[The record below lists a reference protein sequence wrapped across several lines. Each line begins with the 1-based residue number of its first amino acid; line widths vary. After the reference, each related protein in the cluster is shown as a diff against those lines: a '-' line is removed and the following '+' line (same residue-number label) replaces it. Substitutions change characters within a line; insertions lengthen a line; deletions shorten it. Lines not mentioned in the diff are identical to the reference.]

1 MDQYAPDLKRNLA
14 DRSQYPQPKEDGS
27 LDIDLKSGKYL
38 KLWQGPQHPGITG
51 NMSLELTV
59 CGDEVV
65 KGRTHVGYL
74 HRGFEK
80 LMERRSFIQ
89 CFPIVCR
96 ICVPEPDFN
105 EYCYA
110 AAVEELAGLE
120 VPEQANWI
128 RTLILEMGRINS
140 YLMYLGGQSGSFGM
154 GVIAQWSTY
163 VRDLML
169 DRFEELTG
177 ARIYHMF
184 ILPGGVRDTLPDGF
198 DERME
203 ETLQEIERTMQDIYE
218 VMFCNA
224 VFKKRTKG
232 LGIIAP
238 EMIEPYGVTG
248 PNARAAG
255 IAKDVR
261 KDQPYLVYPELEFDV
276 VTAEGSDVYARADV
290 RRRDIT
296 VSVDLIRQILRKM
309 PRKGPVMTK
318 LPNVLHW
325 KIPRGETYIRG
336 ECSRGEYGYYLVTDG
351 SGYPRRVNVRGPSY
365 THAVALLEK
374 LIVNVNIADVAGL
387 MVSLHTYPPEI
398 ER

>member
-1 MDQYAPDLKRNLA
+1 MAYQP
-14 DRSQYPQPKEDGS
+14 DRSQYPEMKPDGS
-27 LDIDLKSGKYL
+27 LDIDLSSGKYL

-51 NMSLELTV
+51 NMSVELTV

-65 KGRTHVGYL
+65 EGRVHVGYL

-80 LMERRSFIQ
+80 LMERRTFIQ

-110 AAVEELAGLE
+110 AAVEELAGIE
-120 VPEQANWI
+120 VPEKADWI

-140 YLMYLGGQSGSFGM
+140 YMMYLGGQSGSLGL
-154 GVIAQWSTY
+154 GVIGQWATY

-177 ARIYHMF
+177 GRIYHMF
-184 ILPGGVRDTLPDGF
+184 ILPGGVRDDLPEGF
-198 DERME
+198 AQRME
-203 ETLQEIERTMQDIYE
+203 ETLREMESTLKDIWD

-224 VFKKRTKG
+224 VFKKRTVG
-232 LGIIAP
+232 LGYIDP
-238 EMIEPYGVTG
+238 EWIEPYGVTG
-248 PNARAAG
+248 PTARAAG
-255 IAKDVR
+255 VALDVR
-261 KDQPYLVYPELEFDV
+261 ANQPYLVYPQLDFEP
-276 VTAEGSDVYARADV
+276 VTGTDSDVFTRAEVRFRDV
-290 RRRDIT
+290 QMSI
-296 VSVDLIRQILRKM
+296 DLVRQILARM
-309 PRKGPVMTK
+309 PGSGPVMADI
-318 LPNVLHW
+318 PNVLHW

-365 THAVALLEK
+365 THAMALLEK
-374 LIVNVNIADVAGL
+374 LIVNINIADVAAL

>member
-1 MDQYAPDLKRNLA
+1 MGIDVMNYQP
-14 DRSQYPQPKEDGS
+14 DRSQYPVKKEDGT
-27 LDIDLKSGKYL
+27 LDIDLTSGKYL

-51 NMSLELTV
+51 NMALELTV

-65 KGRTHVGYL
+65 EAKTHVGYL

-110 AAVEELAGLE
+110 AAIEELAGIE
-120 VPEQANWI
+120 APERAIWI
-128 RTLILEMGRINS
+128 RTLILEMGRVNS
-140 YLMYLGGQSGSFGM
+140 YLMYLGGQAGSFGL
-154 GVIAQWSTY
+154 GVITQWTTY

-184 ILPGGVRDTLPDGF
+184 ILPGGVRDGLPEGF
-198 DERME
+198 EKRME
-203 ETLQEIERTMQDIYE
+203 ETLLEIERTLQDVYE

-224 VFKKRTKG
+224 VFKKRAIG
-232 LGIIAP
+232 VGYIDPALIDS
-238 EMIEPYGVTG
+238 YGVTG

-255 IAKDVR
+255 VAKDVR
-261 KDQPYLVYPELEFDV
+261 KDQPYLVYPELDFEPV
-276 VTAEGSDVYARADV
+276 MGEGSDIYARADV
-290 RRRDIT
+290 RRRDTQLSI
-296 VSVDLIRQILRKM
+296 DLIRQVLDAM
-309 PRKGPVMTK
+309 PHKGPLMTK

-336 ECSRGEYGYYLVTDG
+336 ECSRGEYGYYVVTDG
-351 SGYPRRVNVRGPSY
+351 SGFPRRINVRGPSY
-365 THAVALLEK
+365 THAVALLER
-374 LIVNVNIADVAGL
+374 LIVNVNISDVAGL

>member
-1 MDQYAPDLKRNLA
+1 MGLLTP
-14 DRSQYPQPKEDGS
+14 DRSQYPATRPDGS
-27 LDIDLKSGKYL
+27 LDIDLSSGKYL

-51 NMSLELTV
+51 NMAVELTV

-65 KGRTHVGYL
+65 EGRVHVGYL

-80 LMERRSFIQ
+80 LMERRTFIQ

-110 AAVEELAGLE
+110 AAVEELAGIQ
-120 VPEQANWI
+120 VPEPANWI

-140 YLMYLGGQSGSFGM
+140 YLMYLGGQAGALGL
-154 GVIAQWSTY
+154 GVIGQWTTY
-163 VRDLML
+163 GRDLML

-184 ILPGGVRDTLPDGF
+184 ILPGGVRDGLPEGF
-198 DERME
+198 EPRMA
-203 ETLQEIERTMQDIYE
+203 ETLREIEGILQDVQETM
-218 VMFCNA
+218 FHNA
-224 VFKKRTKG
+224 VFKRRTVG
-232 LGIIAP
+232 QGVIDPAWLD
-238 EMIEPYGVTG
+238 PYGVTG

-255 IAKDVR
+255 VPRDVR
-261 KDQPYLVYPELEFDV
+261 TDFPYLVYPQLDFEP
-276 VTAEGSDVYARADV
+276 VTGRDSDIYSRAEV
-290 RRRDIT
+290 RRRDLLLSI
-296 VSVDLIRQILRKM
+296 DLIRQMLAHM
-309 PRKGPVMTK
+309 PRQGPFMASI
-318 LPNVLHW
+318 PNVLHW
-325 KIPRGETYIRG
+325 KIAPGETYVRG

-365 THAVALLEK
+365 THAMALLERM
-374 LIVNVNIADVAGL
+374 LVNCNIADVAAL

>member
-1 MDQYAPDLKRNLA
+1 MSLLEPEHQ
-14 DRSQYPQPKEDGS
+14 DRSQYPTRRPDGS
-27 LDIDLKSGKYL
+27 YDIDLTSGKYL

-51 NMSLELTV
+51 NMAVELTV
-59 CGDEVV
+59 CGDEVMEG
-65 KGRTHVGYL
+65 KTHVGYL

-80 LMERRSFIQ
+80 LMERRTFIQ

-110 AAVEELAGLE
+110 AAVEELAGLK
-120 VPEQANWI
+120 VPEKADWI

-140 YLMYLGGQSGSFGM
+140 YLMYLGGQAGALGQ
-154 GVIAQWSTY
+154 GVIGQWTTY

-184 ILPGGVRDTLPDGF
+184 IIPGGVRDDLPEGF
-198 DERME
+198 ATRME
-203 ETLQEIERTMQDIYE
+203 ETLREIESTMSDVLD
-218 VMFCNA
+218 VMFNNA
-224 VFKKRTKG
+224 VFKRRTVG
-232 LGIIAP
+232 NGYIDPTLL
-238 EMIEPYGVTG
+238 EPYGVTG
-248 PNARAAG
+248 PTARAAG
-255 IAKDVR
+255 VPKDVR
-261 KDQPYLVYPELEFDV
+261 KDQPYLVYPELDFEPVIGYD
-276 VTAEGSDVYARADV
+276 SDIYTRADV
-290 RRRDIT
+290 RRRDLLM
-296 VSVDLIRQILRKM
+296 SVDLIRQILDRM
-309 PRKGPVMTK
+309 PKKKGPVMCD
-318 LPNVLHW
+318 LPNILHW
-325 KIPRGETYIRG
+325 KIPPGETYVRG

-365 THAVALLEK
+365 THAMALLEK
-374 LIVNVNIADVAGL
+374 LIVGCNISDVAAL

>member
-1 MDQYAPDLKRNLA
+1 MDKYVP
-14 DRSQYPQPKEDGS
+14 DRSQYPVKKADGT
-27 LDIDLKSGKYL
+27 LDIDLESGKYL

-65 KGRTHVGYL
+65 EAKTHVGYL

-110 AAVEELAGLE
+110 AAVEELAGIQ
-120 VPEQANWI
+120 VPERANWI

-140 YLMYLGGQSGSFGM
+140 YLMYVGGQAGSLGQ
-154 GVIAQWSTY
+154 GVIGQWTTY
-163 VRDLML
+163 ARDLML

-184 ILPGGVRDTLPDGF
+184 ILPGGVRDGLPEGF
-198 DERME
+198 EGRLE
-203 ETLQEIERTMQDIYE
+203 ETLREIERTMSDVYD
-218 VMFCNA
+218 VMYCNA
-224 VFKKRTKG
+224 VFKKRTIG
-232 LGIIAP
+232 VGYIDP
-238 EMIEPYGVTG
+238 ELVEPYGITG

-255 IAKDVR
+255 VNKDVR
-261 KDQPYLVYPELEFDV
+261 KDQPYLVYPELDFEPIVGQD
-276 VTAEGSDVYARADV
+276 SDIFARAQV
-290 RRRDIT
+290 RRRDILQ
-296 VSVDLIRQILRKM
+296 SVDLVRQVIAKM
-309 PRKGPVMTK
+309 PNEGPLMTK

-365 THAVALLEK
+365 THAVALLER
-374 LIVNVNIADVAGL
+374 LIVNLNIADVAGL

>member
-1 MDQYAPDLKRNLA
+1 MGYQP
-14 DRSQYPQPKEDGS
+14 DRSQYPQQREDGS
-27 LDIDLKSGKYL
+27 LDIDLTSGKYL

-51 NMSLELTV
+51 NMSVELTV

-65 KGRTHVGYL
+65 EGKTHVGYL

-110 AAVEELAGLE
+110 AAVEELAGIQS
-120 VPEQANWI
+120 PERADWI

-140 YLMYLGGQSGSFGM
+140 YLMYLGGQAGSLGQ
-154 GVIAQWSTY
+154 GVIGQWTTY

-184 ILPGGVRDTLPDGF
+184 ILPGGVRGDLPDGF
-198 DERME
+198 NKRME
-203 ETLQEIERTMQDIYE
+203 ETLCEIENVLKDVYE
-218 VMFCNA
+218 TMFCNA
-224 VFKKRTKG
+224 VFKKRTVG
-232 LGIIAP
+232 LGYIDP
-238 EMIEPYGVTG
+238 ELIEPYGVTG
-248 PNARAAG
+248 PTARAAG
-255 IAKDVR
+255 VAKDVR
-261 KDQPYLVYPELEFDV
+261 KDQPYLVYPELEFEPV
-276 VTAEGSDVYARADV
+276 VGTDSDVYARADV
-290 RRRDIT
+290 RRRDLLM
-296 VSVDLIRQILRKM
+296 SVDLVRQILSKM
-309 PRKGPVMTK
+309 PNDGKLMTK

-351 SGYPRRVNVRGPSY
+351 SGFPRRVNVRGPSY
-365 THAVALLEK
+365 THAVALLER
-374 LIVNVNIADVAGL
+374 LIVNINISDVAGL

>member
-1 MDQYAPDLKRNLA
+1 MAYQL
-14 DRSQYPQPKEDGS
+14 DRSQYPHKKADGS
-27 LDIDLKSGKYL
+27 LDIDLTSGKYL

-51 NMSLELTV
+51 NMSVELTV

-110 AAVEELAGLE
+110 AAVEELAGIKA
-120 VPEQANWI
+120 PERADWI
-128 RTLILEMGRINS
+128 RTLILEMGRVNS
-140 YLMYLGGQSGSFGM
+140 YLMYMGGQAGAFGQA
-154 GVIAQWSTY
+154 VISQWATY

-184 ILPGGVRDTLPDGF
+184 IMPGGVRDELPEGF
-198 DERME
+198 KKRMHK
-203 ETLQEIERTMQDIYE
+203 TLQEVESTMQDIYE

-224 VFKKRTKG
+224 VFKKRSVG
-232 LGIIAP
+232 MGV
-238 EMIEPYGVTG
+238 IEKEWLDTHGVTG
-248 PNARAAG
+248 PCIRAAG
-255 IAKDVR
+255 VARDVR
-261 KDQPYLVYPELEFDV
+261 KDQPYLVYSELDFEPVIGQD
-276 VTAEGSDVYARADV
+276 SDIYTRADV
-290 RRRDIT
+290 RRRDLLMSI
-296 VSVDLIRQILRKM
+296 DLIRQILDKM
-309 PRKGPVMTK
+309 PDDGPLMTTI
-318 LPNVLHW
+318 PNVMHW
-325 KIPRGETYIRG
+325 KIPRGQTYVRG

-365 THAVALLEK
+365 THGIALLEK
-374 LIVNVNIADVAGL
+374 MIVNLNIADVAGL
-387 MVSLHTYPPEI
+387 MVSLHIYPPEI

>member
-1 MDQYAPDLKRNLA
+1 MGLLTP
-14 DRSQYPQPKEDGS
+14 DRSQYPATRPDGS
-27 LDIDLKSGKYL
+27 LDIDLSSGKYL

-51 NMSLELTV
+51 NMAVELTV

-65 KGRTHVGYL
+65 EGRVHVGYL

-80 LMERRSFIQ
+80 LMERRTFIQ

-110 AAVEELAGLE
+110 AAVEELAGIQ
-120 VPEQANWI
+120 VPETANWI

-140 YLMYLGGQSGSFGM
+140 YLMYLGGQAGALGL
-154 GVIAQWSTY
+154 GVIGQWTTY
-163 VRDLML
+163 GRDLML

-184 ILPGGVRDTLPDGF
+184 ILPGGVRDGLPEGF
-198 DERME
+198 ETRMA
-203 ETLQEIERTMQDIYE
+203 ETLREIEGILQDVQETM
-218 VMFCNA
+218 FHNA
-224 VFKKRTKG
+224 VFKRRTVG
-232 LGIIAP
+232 QGVIDPAWLD
-238 EMIEPYGVTG
+238 PYGVTG

-255 IAKDVR
+255 VPRDVR
-261 KDQPYLVYPELEFDV
+261 KDFPYLVYPQLDFEP
-276 VTAEGSDVYARADV
+276 VTGRDSDIYSRAEV
-290 RRRDIT
+290 RRRDLLLSI
-296 VSVDLIRQILRKM
+296 DLIRQILARM
-309 PRKGPVMTK
+309 PRQGPFMASI
-318 LPNVLHW
+318 PNVLHW
-325 KIPRGETYIRG
+325 KIAPGETYVRG

-365 THAVALLEK
+365 THAMALLERM
-374 LIVNVNIADVAGL
+374 LVNCNIADVAAL